1 MAPTQKINPLEDREG
16 GITREEKRQIFS
28 RLDETMCKKVV
39 ESIMDEGPGIQFDDI
54 IGLAD
59 VKQSLIENIIYP

>member
-1 MAPTQKINPLEDREG
+1 
-16 GITREEKRQIFS
+16 
-28 RLDETMCKKVV
+28 MCKKVV